1 MQEHLIPDLARG
13 YNDRGITD
21 EPRADHAQYL
31 TSWLSIKKGDKKV
44 TSASRASE
52 AVTFLAGFQ
61 TP

>member
-1 MQEHLIPDLARG
+1 LIHDLARG
-13 YNDRGITD
+13 YNDLGITD